1 MKLNPIFSDHAVF
14 AANKKIAIFGSGRG
28 CAVVRLGEFSIDIR
42 SDADT
47 WCVELPEMDYGG
59 PYTLEFS
66 SDEEKKTLS
75 DIYIG
80 EVLLFS
86 GQSNMSCTLKDS
98 NTPKE
103 YYSETLPLLRYIRI
117 ADAGIATPWCLANG
131 ADAVRWS
138 ALGYIAGKECM
149 LKKGVAIGVIC
160 CAQGAS
166 VIESWM
172 PEGTLEKIGIRLSKE
187 EKYLDHY
194 HEEYGEWNSDAFLY
208 NQWLTLVIPYTLS
221 GVVWYQGESDAS
233 PAEGAVY
240 LRELEALIHAWRCD
254 FKNSELPFV
263 IVQLADTLSRI
274 ALGEGWRLIQR
285 AQEEISSRVPKVY
298 TVISRDISETDDIH
312 PPSKHALAC
321 RIAKTM
327 IENIF

>member
-14 AANKKIAIFGSGRG
+14 AANKKISIFGSGRG
-28 CAVVRLGEFSIDIR
+28 RATVRLGEFSVDIR

-47 WCVELPEMDYGG
+47 WCIELPKMDYGG

-80 EVLLFS
+80 EVFLFS
-86 GQSNMSCTLKDS
+86 GQSNMSCALTYT

-103 YYSETLPLLRYIRI
+103 YYSDSQPLLRYTQI
-117 ADAGIATPWCLANG
+117 ADAGIAIPWCP
-131 ADAVRWS
+131 ADGVDTAAWS
-138 ALGYIAGKECM
+138 ALGYIAGKECL

-172 PEGTLEKIGIRLSKE
+172 PEGTLEKIGIRLSAE
-187 EKYLDHY
+187 EKFLDHY
-194 HEEYGEWNSDAFLY
+194 HEEYGIWNSDAFLY
-208 NQWLTLVIPYTLS
+208 NQRLSLVIPYTLS

-233 PAEGAVY
+233 PAEGALY
-240 LRELEALIHAWRCD
+240 LRELEALIRVWRHD
-254 FKNSELPFV
+254 FKNPLLPFV
-263 IVQLADTLSRI
+263 VVQLADTTSRI
-274 ALGEGWRLIQR
+274 ALGEGWHLIQR
-285 AQEEISSRVPKVY
+285 AQEEISALVPMVY

-321 RIAKTM
+321 RIAKT
-327 IENIF
+327 ILENIF